1 MEDFKQEFD
10 DARKRLNHKFQEIK
24 YSSEY
29 LDLKSDMKNMASNTK
44 KVFAEDMSGV
54 GKNVGKIVK
63 KFLSNE
69 KFTQL
74 ITSKK

>member
-29 LDLKSDMKNMASNTK
+29 LDLKSDMKN
-44 KVFAEDMSGV
+44 D
-54 GKNVGKIVK
+54 I
-63 KFLSNE
+63 
-69 KFTQL
+69 
-74 ITSKK
+74 